1 MQRWLILAAS
11 AALLWGCSG
20 SDDDDSAVG
29 DDDIVGDD
37 DDATAGDDDDTV
49 GDDDDVADDDDA
61 TAATVDAH
69 VVTAEVTWTLDF
81 DAEAEAE
88 GYTDCE
94 YTRTYEGVQ
103 FLDQPYLCA
112 GCTIQLAGTA
122 EMIAGYETCYEPTF
136 GGDQDR
142 TEYWGF
148 GWPEND
154 GGAAVQINGG
164 VGVVFEDCLFE
175 ENYSSDPIDPDD
187 VIYGGA
193 LGAFHADLEMIGC
206 AFRDNAVSGSD
217 SRGGG
222 VAAVGGTLRLYGCT
236 FVGNAAGKSGGGLL
250 ASGSLDMRD
259 CRLFGNYASLGGG
272 MFATGALQMSNSVLS
287 GNRALDFGAGIY
299 FGPVGVPD
307 GILHCTITRNHA
319 YGAGAGIFSASPI
332 PVPLLNSIVR
342 DNSAANENDDLAT
355 QLFAL
360 AAPFDVSYS
369 CVQGIAETKG
379 NIDQDPMFF
388 DPEGADGWEGTE
400 DDDLRL
406 APCSPAVDAG
416 NSEIL
421 PDSLTA
427 DLDGLARAVDV
438 DESFAPDTG
447 LGFPVADMGAY
458 EHPMAGD
465 LDGNDSV
472 DVVDVQCAIL
482 TMWWHYYGAVG
493 PPPDC
498 VLQSAYADMDGNG
511 GIDLI
516 DVYRII
522 YLMHGYK
529 PGC

>member
-1 MQRWLILAAS
+1 VPKRVGLYGGFAGDELALGEQDPPSHPTVLSGDLAGNDDLDSLATFNDNSYQILALTRNTTLNGFELSGGFAAKTLEDGAAG
-11 AALLWGCSG
+11 AALK
-20 SDDDDSAVG
+20 
-29 DDDIVGDD
+29 
-37 DDATAGDDDDTV
+37 
-49 GDDDDVADDDDA
+49 
-61 TAATVDAH
+61 
-69 VVTAEVTWTLDF
+69 
-81 DAEAEAE
+81 
-88 GYTDCE
+88 
-94 YTRTYEGVQ
+94 
-103 FLDQPYLCA
+103 
-112 GCTIQLAGTA
+112 LALPA
-122 EMIAGYETCYEPTF
+122 YEPSQVEIRRCVF
-136 GGDQDR
+136 RSNLAHFSGNMD
-142 TEYWGF
+142 
-148 GWPEND
+148 END